1 MNKQPTI
8 NTCRYCRPNSN
19 TLPSAPCQR
28 KKSSAINHKITAT
41 IGASSSKLINP
52 VARIR
57 LALSGWPSPC
67 LIEARAPV
75 PTPTSIPI
83 PRMVPITGQATLMPA
98 NPSAPT

>member
-1 MNKQPTI
+1 M
-8 NTCRYCRPNSN
+8 
-19 TLPSAPCQR
+19 
-28 KKSSAINHKITAT
+28 
-41 IGASSSKLINP
+41 
-52 VARIR
+52 ARIR